1 MEMKGQDIGT
11 NGLGVSAPK
20 SAGFAP
26 FWSGRCRQANAFGDL
41 RSAPAE
47 VHNPKGRYQELT
59 FTAVDGA
66 RLTARYLCPAAGG
79 RVPTVLAFHDF
90 DRPVRG
96 WHHLTRFL
104 ALGYAVL
111 ALQNRTAFPDVSKG
125 WRGAPEALELT
136 ALFSDALTAAHVAL
150 SLPHTDPL
158 RLAVWGDGLGGGLA
172 LAVAAMFQENV
183 VKCAVLNPLPAN
195 FRLAAESGS
204 VFYAGIRTH
213 FRFEDARR
221 QDEDAFFQALE
232 YVDCAQ
238 FAPMLSC
245 GLLMGTALMDPVSP
259 PAAQQ
264 AVYEGASCKKR
275 LLVYP
280 KHAHE
285 RVNAFEDE
293 LLAFLHP

>member
-1 MEMKGQDIGT
+1 MESTGRRDGMESRGGC
-11 NGLGVSAPK
+11 APRP
-20 SAGFAP
+20 AGFAQ
-26 FWSGRCRQANAFGDL
+26 FWSGRFRQAKAFGDL
-41 RSAPAE
+41 RSTPAE
-47 VHNPKGRYQELT
+47 VTNPRGRYQELT

-66 RLTARYLCPAAGG
+66 RLTARYLCPTSGG

-111 ALQNRTAFPDVSKG
+111 ALQNRTAFPDVSGG

-150 SLPHTDPL
+150 SLPHTDPS

-172 LAVAAMFQENV
+172 LAVAALFQENV
-183 VKCAVLNPLPAN
+183 TKCAVLNPLPAD

-204 VFYAGIRTH
+204 VFYAGIHTH

-221 QDEDAFFQALE
+221 QEEDAFFEALDD
-232 YVDCAQ
+232 VDCVR
-238 FAPMLSC
+238 FAPMLAC
-245 GLLMGTALMDPVSP
+245 DLLMGTALMDPVSP
-259 PAAQQ
+259 PAAQR
-264 AVYEGASCKKR
+264 AVFKGASCKKR